1 MLFKKNRMLLR
12 IVLSIVLVTAIALG
26 VALIIQPKVSAAK
39 FSSNNPKFI
48 FTNIDGNLDD
58 SGKFTPNGTGYQ
70 YGDGTGVITEEGKYR
85 IISDAYTVWWRSDDV
100 TFGYEKYA
108 LGTTNDDTLTIET
121 EITAREVYSDDKSLA
136 LHDTASGG
144 LMMRD
149 SLEATSANVFL
160 HARGDEVMVVYRTEG
175 SKSTNALYT
184 GIEPNYPIGLRLV
197 RTGKTVTSYIRN
209 GADANWV
216 KLKAVGMVTDN
227 DIYCGIAAHSSVPD
241 IPILCNFTGYS
252 ADGSSTV
259 EATDIDQEVETFVP
273 PEDAPL
279 KDNTLLRETFSDN
292 SLTEGDASVSN
303 PVWDNP
309 TSTNIIE
316 MTDENGVRNM
326 VLNKKFEEGTDL
338 ITYKNTKGEEEWTD
352 YTASFKFQY
361 TENFDPELTNIS
373 RFIARAKIQKNNGY
387 YGYGVQV
394 RNGNV
399 LQFIRYSRARYE
411 TVNQTGRSEII
422 YTYELEQSLYGD
434 GKFHELFF
442 TCFDNRITV
451 DFDGTRV
458 FDYTDNETLPNNIG
472 GIAINTEY
480 SDVLID
486 DIEVIALEDQLG
498 GEYDN
503 YSCGIGLDENG
514 NPDYNQPIPDYLTSW
529 QENRKQYLY

>member
-108 LGTTNDDTLTIET
+108 LGTTNEDTLTIET
-121 EITAREVYSDDKSLA
+121 EITEREVALDDKTLSL
-136 LHDTASGG
+136 HETASGG
-144 LMMRD
+144 LMIRD
-149 SLEATSANVFL
+149 SLAATSANVFL
-160 HARGDEVMVVYRTEG
+160 HARGEEVMVVYRTED

-184 GIEPNYPIGLRLV
+184 GIKPNYPVGLRLV
-197 RTGKTVTSYIRN
+197 RTSKTVTAYIRN

-227 DIYCGIAAHSSVPD
+227 DVFCGLAAHSSVAEV
-241 IPILCNFTGYS
+241 PILCNFTGYK

-259 EATDIDQEVETFVP
+259 EAVEDEEEKDPFVP
-273 PEDAPL
+273 PEDAQL
-279 KDNTLLRETFSDN
+279 KENTLLRETFSDN
-292 SLTEGDASVSN
+292 SLTEGEASVQN
-303 PVWDNP
+303 PIWEKP

-316 MTDENGVRNM
+316 IVDENGFRNM

-338 ITYKNTKGEEEWTD
+338 INYKSTKGKEEWTD

-361 TENFDPELTNIS
+361 TDNFDPKLTNIA
-373 RFIARAKIQKNNGY
+373 RFIARAKVNKNTGY
-387 YGYGVQV
+387 YGYGVEI
-394 RNGNV
+394 RNGNM
-399 LQFIRYSRARYE
+399 LQFIRYTRARYE
-411 TVNQTGRSEII
+411 SVSNNIHSQII
-422 YTYELEQSLYGD
+422 YTHNLDESLYAD
-434 GKFHELFF
+434 GIFHEIKF
-442 TCFDNRITV
+442 TCFDNHITV
-451 DFDGTRV
+451 DFDGIRL
-458 FDYTDNETLPNNIG
+458 FDYTDNETLPNNVG
-472 GIAINTEY
+472 GVAINTEY
-480 SDVLID
+480 CDILID
-486 DIEVIALEDQLG
+486 DIEVIALEDIFG
-498 GEYDN
+498 GAYDN

-514 NPDYNQPIPDYLTSW
+514 NPDYNKATPDYLTSW